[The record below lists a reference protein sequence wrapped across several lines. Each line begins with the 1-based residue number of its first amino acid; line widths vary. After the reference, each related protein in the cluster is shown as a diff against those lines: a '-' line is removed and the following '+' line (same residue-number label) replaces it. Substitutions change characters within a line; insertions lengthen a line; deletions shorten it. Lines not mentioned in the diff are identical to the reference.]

1 MSVEN
6 QSLESDFLE
15 NNFLAP
21 PLDNQRALIVEGG
34 AMRGIFA
41 SGVLDAFMEYDFK
54 PYDFAIGVS
63 AGASNLVGYIAG
75 APKRSYDVITK
86 LATSPEF
93 FNPTRFLK
101 GGDLVDVE
109 WLWHQSNQRYPI
121 DKDKFYTSL
130 PFWAAVTN
138 IETGKAD
145 YYRIDEHNA
154 DNAMVA
160 TAALPIAFKTTP
172 CFSGGCFSDGG
183 VADSIPVKEAYR
195 RGARDIT
202 VVLSH
207 PLNYQKSESKT
218 PWLIKRL
225 LSRTPGLAKAMV
237 MRNKTY
243 NEALDFIRN
252 PPSDAKIKVIAPPN
266 NFTVK
271 RLTMNKAV
279 LNQGYEMGLSA
290 GKEHITNLKGLNG
303 LTEENCHFC
312 I

>member
-1 MSVEN
+1 MSVQNQPEANQFSN
-6 QSLESDFLE
+6 QSPNSC
-15 NNFLAP
+15 
-21 PLDNQRALIVEGG
+21 QRALIVEGG

-41 SGVLDAFMEYDFK
+41 SGVLDAFMAQDFK

-63 AGASNLVGYIAG
+63 AGASNLVGYLADS
-75 APKRSYDVITK
+75 PKRSYHVITE
-86 LATSPEF
+86 LATSKDF
-93 FNPTRFLK
+93 YNPTRFVK

-109 WLWHQSNQRYPI
+109 WLWHQSNQQFPV
-121 DKDKFYTSL
+121 DKKKFYSSM

-160 TAALPIAFKTTP
+160 TAALPIAFKSTP
-172 CFSGGCFSDGG
+172 CFSGGCFTDGG

-202 VVLSH
+202 VILSH

-218 PWLIKRL
+218 PWLVKKL
-225 LSRTPGLAKAMV
+225 LARTPGLADAMLE
-237 MRNKTY
+237 RSKTY
-243 NEALDFIRN
+243 NEALAFIRN
-252 PPSDAKIKVIAPPN
+252 PPSDATIKVIAPPED
-266 NFTVK
+266 FPVK
-271 RLTMNKAV
+271 RLTMKKAL
-279 LNQGYEMGLSA
+279 LNQGYEMGINA
-290 GKEHITNLKGLNG
+290 GRDHINNLNG
-303 LTEENCHFC
+303 FAGLTDENCHFC